1 MSVSIKK
8 LSDDVFE
15 VTVAKTSTTTHTVT
29 VTDQSLSDLSDSN
42 VTKTQLLEFSFRFLL
57 EREPNTSILS
67 SFDINVISR
76 YFSDYKDEVMAKASS
91 NLREAAARG
100 GQIILITEERG
111 VSEVDFADA
120 VITVPNVDPLLAPIL
135 LAVPAQILAYLT
147 AVEKGTDVDQPRNLA
162 KSVTVE

>member
-67 SFDINVISR
+67 SFDIKVISR
-76 YFSDYKDEVMAKASS
+76 YFSDYKDEVRRWCNESQ
-91 NLREAAARG
+91 N
-100 GQIILITEERG
+100 
-111 VSEVDFADA
+111 
-120 VITVPNVDPLLAPIL
+120 
-135 LAVPAQILAYLT
+135 
-147 AVEKGTDVDQPRNLA
+147 
-162 KSVTVE
+162 

>member
-1 MSVSIKK
+1 MSISIKK
-8 LSDDVFE
+8 LSDDVFD

-76 YFSDYKDEVMAKASS
+76 YFSDYKDEVRRWCNESQ
-91 NLREAAARG
+91 N
-100 GQIILITEERG
+100 
-111 VSEVDFADA
+111 
-120 VITVPNVDPLLAPIL
+120 
-135 LAVPAQILAYLT
+135 
-147 AVEKGTDVDQPRNLA
+147 
-162 KSVTVE
+162 

>member
-29 VTDQSLSDLSDSN
+29 VTDQSLSELSDSN

-76 YFSDYKDEVMAKASS
+76 YFSDYKDEVRRWCNESQ
-91 NLREAAARG
+91 N
-100 GQIILITEERG
+100 
-111 VSEVDFADA
+111 
-120 VITVPNVDPLLAPIL
+120 
-135 LAVPAQILAYLT
+135 
-147 AVEKGTDVDQPRNLA
+147 
-162 KSVTVE
+162 

>member
-1 MSVSIKK
+1 MSVSIKI

-76 YFSDYKDEVMAKASS
+76 YFSDYKDEVRRWCNESQ
-91 NLREAAARG
+91 N
-100 GQIILITEERG
+100 
-111 VSEVDFADA
+111 
-120 VITVPNVDPLLAPIL
+120 
-135 LAVPAQILAYLT
+135 
-147 AVEKGTDVDQPRNLA
+147 
-162 KSVTVE
+162 